1 MFLTKLAI
9 KNLFRHKK
17 RTIVTALVI
26 TLGIFIF
33 LVSDSLMVGLRDISL
48 NNHLNLQTSH
58 LQVMNTNYWEEKDE
72 FPLDNLI
79 NVNPQLEN
87 NLESNENIVESTP
100 RLYFTGTVN
109 NGQEEFP
116 ITAVGIRPE
125 TDNEV
130 INLSDYILKGEMP
143 KEGNSAILGKALA
156 KLMGFEVGDY
166 ITLLFKT
173 KEGTFNTIDAEL
185 TGILDTP
192 NPQINEYQIFLP
204 LSLVQ
209 NSLQLDN
216 KASKYLVKL
225 DNREQALSI
234 TNNLNQEFE
243 NHEGNLR
250 AYNWEKLSQ
259 EILAMVRQGDIENL
273 VMLFIIIVLA
283 AVGVI
288 NTIILS
294 ALERLEEIG
303 MMKALGLKVREIIY
317 IFVIESAC
325 IGTIGSFF
333 GVIFG
338 GVGVYFLNN
347 IGISISAMT
356 GGETTFGIPIAERIY
371 GGWNPEAFLFIF
383 FFGIIVSVLA
393 SILPARWGAK
403 KDPVK
408 AIHHK

>member
-48 NNHLNLQTSH
+48 DNHINLQTSH
-58 LQVMNTNYWEEKDE
+58 LQVMDANYWEEKDE
-72 FPLDNLI
+72 FPLENLI
-79 NVNPQLEN
+79 NVDEQLEN
-87 NLESNENIVESTP
+87 NLESNDSIIQTTP

-109 NGQEEFP
+109 NGQEEYP

-130 INLSDYILKGEMP
+130 MNLNEYILKGVMP
-143 KEGNSAILGKALA
+143 KNGNSAILGKALA
-156 KLMGFEVGDY
+156 DLMGFEVGDH

-192 NPQINEYQIFLP
+192 NPQINEYQIFMP

-209 NSLQLDN
+209 KSLQLEN

-225 DNREQALSI
+225 ENREQALSI
-234 TNNLNQEFE
+234 TNNLNQQF
-243 NHEGNLR
+243 GGQDRNLR

-273 VMLFIIIVLA
+273 IMLFIIIILA

-303 MMKALGLKVREIIY
+303 MMKALGLKVREIVY
-317 IFVIESAC
+317 IFIIESAS
-325 IGTIGSFF
+325 IGIIGSFF
-333 GVIFG
+333 GIIFG
-338 GVGVYFLNN
+338 GIGVYFLKN
-347 IGISISAMT
+347 IGISVSAMT

-383 FFGIIVSVLA
+383 FFGIIVSILA

-408 AIHHK
+408 AIYHK

>member
-48 NNHLNLQTSH
+48 DNHLNLQTSH
-58 LQVMNTNYWEEKDE
+58 LQVMDANYWEEKDE
-72 FPLDNLI
+72 FPLENLI
-79 NVNPQLEN
+79 NVNKQLEN
-87 NLESNENIVESTP
+87 DLEGNENIIQATP

-109 NGQEEFP
+109 NGQEEYP
-116 ITAVGIRPE
+116 ITAIGIRPE
-125 TDNEV
+125 SDNEV
-130 INLSDYILKGEMP
+130 MNLNNYILKGEMAE
-143 KEGNSAILGKALA
+143 EGNTAVLGKALA
-156 KLMGFEVGDY
+156 NLMGFEVGDY

-192 NPQINEYQIFLP
+192 NPQINEYQVFMP

-216 KASKYLVKL
+216 KASKYLVKM
-225 DNREQALSI
+225 DNREQALSVS
-234 TNNLNQEFE
+234 NNLNQQFE
-243 NHEGNLR
+243 GQSGNLR

-273 VMLFIIIVLA
+273 IMLFIIIILA

-303 MMKALGLKVREIIY
+303 MMKALGLKVREIVY
-317 IFVIESAC
+317 IFVIESAS
-325 IGTIGSFF
+325 IGLIGSFF

-338 GVGVYFLNN
+338 GIGVYFLKN
-347 IGISISAMT
+347 IGISVSAMT

-371 GGWNPEAFLFIF
+371 GGWNPQAFLFIF
-383 FFGIIVSVLA
+383 FFGIIVSILA

-408 AIHHK
+408 AIYHK

>member
-26 TLGIFIF
+26 TFGIFLF

-48 NNHLNLQTSH
+48 ENHLNLQTSH
-58 LQVMNTNYWEEKDE
+58 LQVMDTNYWEEKDE
-72 FPLDNLI
+72 FPLENLI
-79 NVNPQLEN
+79 NVDKQLEN
-87 NLESNENIVESTP
+87 NLKSNKNILQTTP
-100 RLYFTGTVN
+100 RLYFTATVN
-109 NGQEEFP
+109 NGQEEYP

-125 TDNEV
+125 TDSEV
-130 INLSDYILKGEMP
+130 INLKDYILKGEMIQ
-143 KEGNSAILGKALA
+143 KGNTAILGKALA
-156 KLMGFEVGDY
+156 DLMGFEVSDN

-173 KEGTFNTIDAEL
+173 KEGTFNTIGAEL

-192 NPQINEYQIFLP
+192 NPQINEYQIFMP

-209 NSLQLDN
+209 DSLQLDN

-234 TNNLNQEFE
+234 TNNLNQQFE
-243 NHEGNLR
+243 KQSGNLR

-259 EILAMVRQGDIENL
+259 GILAMMRQGDIENL
-273 VMLFIIIVLA
+273 IMLLIIIVLA

-303 MMKALGLKVREIIY
+303 MMKALGLKVREIVY
-317 IFVIESAC
+317 IFVVESAC
-325 IGTIGSFF
+325 IGAIGSFF
-333 GVIFG
+333 GIIFG
-338 GVGVYFLNN
+338 GVGVYFLKN
-347 IGISISAMT
+347 IGIDVATMT
-356 GGETTFGIPIAERIY
+356 GGETTFGMPIAGKVY
-371 GGWNPEAFLFIF
+371 GGWNPDAFLFIF
-383 FFGIIVSVLA
+383 FFGIIVSILA
-393 SILPARWGAK
+393 SILPASWGAK

-408 AIHHK
+408 AIYHK

>member
-79 NVNPQLEN
+79 NVNEELEN
-87 NLESNENIVESTP
+87 NLKSNEEILKATP

-125 TDNEV
+125 TDNEI

-143 KEGNSAILGKALA
+143 KEGNSAILGKPLA
-156 KLMGFEVGDY
+156 DLMGFEVGDY

-192 NPQINEYQIFLP
+192 NPQINEYQIFMP

-338 GVGVYFLNN
+338 GVGVYFLYN

>member
-79 NVNPQLEN
+79 NVNEELEN
-87 NLESNENIVESTP
+87 NLKSNEEILKATP

-143 KEGNSAILGKALA
+143 KEGNSAILGKPLA
-156 KLMGFEVGDY
+156 DLMGFEVGDY

-192 NPQINEYQIFLP
+192 NPQINEYQIFMP

-338 GVGVYFLNN
+338 GVGVYFLYN